1 MKHCNHQEAGRKL
14 EKYQFWFMVLRFL
27 WTSPLFLWNS
37 EQFSGFPQELE
48 CGGVRYFFLFLIS
61 ATRSLLYIN
70 SAIVSASVCKQ
81 ITLHLFNRLA
91 LLGEWMKHGW
101 FTRQGNMLFRI
112 YWCNTTQCDGISRS
126 MTPAA
131 LNRWSHKP
139 HSLNLLCEVMPL
151 YVFVFQKGAIIP
163 SDVSGG
169 SLYM

>member
-1 MKHCNHQEAGRKL
+1 MKHYNHQEPGRKL

-101 FTRQGNMLFRI
+101 FTRQGNMLFQI
-112 YWCNTTQCDGISRS
+112 YWCNTKVWWDQSINDARCTQPMKSQASFFKSAVWSDASLCFYISERCNNS
-126 MTPAA
+126 F
-131 LNRWSHKP
+131 R
-139 HSLNLLCEVMPL
+139 C
-151 YVFVFQKGAIIP
+151 
-163 SDVSGG
+163 
-169 SLYM
+169 